1 MVDICNVEDT
11 KEFFCSAL
19 NAYATQ
25 CAKNNVI
32 LEWRKEVPECGK
44 LPLIC
49 LINRFCIM
57 RYLQQSFVPLGRRT
71 SSVVTL
77 AEDRVRISISTDRV
91 LRSALRDVT
100 VHVEKRSTKTVT
112 AFLLLTV
119 LVFTKVW
126 NTLLAQ
132 NTSKETVPK
141 QIFGKASLLFIVKF
155 QIKPT
160 TLFYIA
166 VNVEVVNGS
175 AQGQPFQTGGIPLIF
190 QAPVL
195 FVMICKAW
203 FTLSANQTSQEHA
216 R

>member
-44 LPLIC
+44 LTLIC
-49 LINRFCIM
+49 LINSFCIM

-77 AEDRVRISISTDRV
+77 AEDRVRISILTDRV

-100 VHVEKRSTKTVT
+100 VHVERRSTKTAT
-112 AFLLLTV
+112 ASLLLTV

-132 NTSKETVPK
+132 NTSKATVPK
-141 QIFGKASLLFIVKF
+141 QKFGKVSLFF
-155 QIKPT
+155 
-160 TLFYIA
+160 
-166 VNVEVVNGS
+166 S
-175 AQGQPFQTGGIPLIF
+175 
-190 QAPVL
+190 
-195 FVMICKAW
+195 
-203 FTLSANQTSQEHA
+203 
-216 R
+216 